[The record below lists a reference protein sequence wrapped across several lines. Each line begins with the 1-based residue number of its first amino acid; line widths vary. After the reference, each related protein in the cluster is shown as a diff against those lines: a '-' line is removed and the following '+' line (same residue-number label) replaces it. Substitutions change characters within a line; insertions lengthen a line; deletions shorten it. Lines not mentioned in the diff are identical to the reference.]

1 MSHRVLVVEDSRA
14 INELVCET
22 LQARGF
28 LCDSAFD
35 GEEALRTFRRLQPD
49 AVVLDLN
56 IPRMHGIEV
65 LRAIK
70 AGHPFTVVVV
80 LTGHG
85 SDQTAMQALKM
96 GADDYLTKP
105 VRQGRLAHALQ
116 VHIERAGL
124 QKSLELP
131 AGCPAGL
138 EDRHLSRVFFH
149 APPALLHV
157 DGDLAIRAVNRAA
170 ARLLGRT
177 PEQLK
182 GGSLGA
188 VVAPEVR
195 AGWLAAVQRD
205 AAGPQGYEGE
215 VHVVR
220 GSEVFPAQATAV
232 AGPDPGHLVLCLR
245 DLTRQKL
252 WEERFFE
259 SKKLASLGR
268 VVEGV
273 AHEVRNPLISIG
285 GFARKLLEQA
295 APDSRDR
302 SYLGVVV
309 HEVERLERMVHD
321 IEGYV
326 AFSRQNRPR
335 FAPVSLTE
343 VLRTSVERHVDGNGS
358 IQVSFESP
366 EELPCLY
373 ADSALMAELFDG
385 LVENAADAMPG
396 GGRLAV
402 SLRLVDGW
410 LQTRLADTGVGIA
423 ADDLEEIFDPF
434 FTSKTSGAGLGLAK
448 AYLIVEDHS
457 GTIDFESTV
466 DQGTTCTVS
475 LPLDRRKVARG
486 R

>member
-1 MSHRVLVVEDSRA
+1 MSHTVLVVEDSQA

-22 LQARGF
+22 LRASGF
-28 LCDSAFD
+28 ACESAFD
-35 GEEALRTFRRLQPD
+35 GEEALRTFRRMQPD

-56 IPRMHGIEV
+56 IPKVHGIEV
-65 LRAIK
+65 LREIK
-70 AGHPFTVVVV
+70 GEYPFTVVVV

-85 SDQTAMQALKM
+85 SDQTAMQALKL

-105 VRQGRLAHALQ
+105 FRQAKLAQVLQ

-124 QKSLELP
+124 QQSLDLP
-131 AGCPAGL
+131 VGCPGEL
-138 EDRHLSRVFFH
+138 EDHHLSRVFFH
-149 APPALLHV
+149 APSALVHADEGQV
-157 DGDLAIRAVNRAA
+157 IRAVNRSA
-170 ARLLGRT
+170 ARLLSLP
-177 PEQLK
+177 PEQLI
-182 GGSLGA
+182 GRSLGD
-188 VVAPEVR
+188 VVAPDVR
-195 AGWLAAVQRD
+195 AGWIDAVERD
-205 AAGPQGYEGE
+205 APTPQGYEGE
-215 VHVVR
+215 VHMVR
-220 GSEVFPAQATAV
+220 GSEVFPAHATAV
-232 AGPDPGHLVLCLR
+232 AGPEPGHLILCLR
-245 DLTRQKL
+245 DLTREKV
-252 WEERFFE
+252 WEERYFE

-285 GFARKLLEQA
+285 GFARKVLEQA
-295 APDSRDR
+295 APGSRDR

-321 IEGYV
+321 IENYV
-326 AFSRQNRPR
+326 MFSRQNQPR
-335 FAPVSLTE
+335 FAPVCLTD
-343 VLRTSVERHVDGNGS
+343 VLRASVHRHVNGGGT
-358 IQVSFESP
+358 IEVAFDSP
-366 EELPCLY
+366 EDLPCLY
-373 ADSALMAELFDG
+373 ADNALMQELFDG
-385 LVENAADAMPG
+385 LAENAADAMPG

-410 LQTRLADTGVGIA
+410 VQTRLADTGVGIS

-475 LPLDRRKVARG
+475 LPVDRRKVVRG